1 MGVLGGSADSE
12 RHSSGYLGNSLGY
25 VERSWGYL
33 EVSGV
38 SLNLYW
44 GELRSM
50 KEVLNTF
57 LSQFVAHRQLKNS
70 APVEAKRS
78 FLIFGPFE
86 TILELS

>member
-1 MGVLGGSADSE
+1 
-12 RHSSGYLGNSLGY
+12 
-25 VERSWGYL
+25 
-33 EVSGV
+33 
-38 SLNLYW
+38 
-44 GELRSM
+44 M